1 MIVSLAVPKF
11 GGFYLTHTK
20 ASSKWIPDLNMRPE
34 MERLLEGN
42 RGEKLHDIGLG
53 NDFTDVTPK
62 AQAAKAKI
70 DTRDHVEP
78 GFHFIFCFSSVSAG
92 DSALLHF

>member
-1 MIVSLAVPKF
+1 
-11 GGFYLTHTK
+11 
-20 ASSKWIPDLNMRPE
+20 

-78 GFHFIFCFSSVSAG
+78 GFRFIFCFSSVSAG